1 MLLSTLSPY
10 YSSVCHFFTAA
21 SQAERLQVQ
30 FLNVTQSGI
39 NHHTYQY
46 QKWFESYRVNIDGET
61 EGVHSWP
68 DQERLWWLV
77 PTVIFWW
84 YAIFI
89 LYRMEGHNLHY
100 AHKSII
106 HEPNSS
112 QNSKT
117 QLFDLRITTVH
128 PFLLSSSSPLSGLL
142 SYTECSTCRGAPAL
156 AVPWRSWT
164 WMPPS
169 SGKYRHTQE
178 MWISDD

>member
-1 MLLSTLSPY
+1 MWLSQGSTIQPPSMR
-10 YSSVCHFFTAA
+10 TA
-21 SQAERLQVQ
+21 
-30 FLNVTQSGI
+30 TQ
-39 NHHTYQY
+39 T
-46 QKWFESYRVNIDGET
+46 T
-61 EGVHSWP
+61 EGLRVTRRNGLKCNAKHRGLQSEHRWGNRRSP
-68 DQERLWWLV
+68 QLTRQERLWWLL

-100 AHKSII
+100 ADKSII
-106 HEPNSS
+106 HEQNSS

-117 QLFDLRITTVH
+117 QLFDPRITAAH

-142 SYTECSTCRGAPAL
+142 SYTEWALGSTCRGAPAS
-156 AVPWRSWT
+156 AVPGRSRT
-164 WMPPS
+164 RMPPS